1 MENKTPVTQELE
13 DRNITHRFFHHPGK
27 VDSLEQA
34 ALERGQ
40 TPDQIVRSILFRLSK
55 DEFIMVLMAGPEQ
68 ISWPK
73 LRRYLNQ
80 SRITMASEQEV
91 LEVTGYP
98 LGAVSPLGLP
108 YPMRILVD
116 HSVLKN
122 IEISIGSGIRY
133 TTIIMKSVDLLKAL
147 GDFEIGDYCKCE
159 EPYGT

>member
-1 MENKTPVTQELE
+1 MKNNTPVTQALE
-13 DRNITHRFFHHPGK
+13 GQNIAYRFFRHPGK
-27 VDSLEQA
+27 VGSLEQA
-34 ALERGQ
+34 AFERGQ
-40 TPDQIVRSILFRLSK
+40 IPDQIVRSILFRVSK

-68 ISWPK
+68 ISWSK

-116 HSVLKN
+116 QSVLN
-122 IEISIGSGIRY
+122 NAEISIGSGIRY
-133 TTIIMKSVDLLKAL
+133 TTIILKSADLIKAL
-147 GDFEIGDYCKCE
+147 GDVEIGDFCNCE
-159 EPYGT
+159 EPNGT